1 MKELLFVLLLLIA
14 YLWGSLVQS
23 TKVQTIVDSYGMY
36 KLNNGRYV
44 SYVKEEPLT
53 TEVLYLAILD
63 RLNKIEV
70 SLRRYDYDCGDGTYI
85 QFKDIGSYTKTLEGI
100 LGESA
105 DTPHIIER

>member
-1 MKELLFVLLLLIA
+1 MKEIIFVVVFLVSFVL
-14 YLWGSLVQS
+14 GSLFWDI
-23 TKVQTIVDSYGMY
+23 TTDLALKNYGKY

-85 QFKDIGSYTKTLEGI
+85 QFKDMGSYSKTLEGI
-100 LGESA
+100 SGESA